1 MKNNRT
7 TLCLKK
13 SNFFTMFELLIS
25 VGLLVILSVVLLRT
39 FALTADYWRKSDE
52 QSSLQ
57 ADAKTVFNMLSSELN
72 NIIYQT
78 PAVDNDTFHAPIL
91 IDNNNR
97 RICFV
102 THSRLQDGL
111 LAEPR
116 GTVPFTDICKVS
128 YQFTAPSGGSS
139 GVLRRYYAGD
149 QNHGQFNFTSTAAGT
164 YYPDPLG
171 TPSTPAEAVVINNV
185 LDFNVTAYN
194 ASSNTVSPAN
204 IFTSDNVRYIRVRL
218 ELMPENRFAEYD
230 DIANT
235 ADREAFRAKYARIF
249 YKTFYIKPMN
259 Q

>member
-7 TLCLKK
+7 TLCLQK

-57 ADAKTVFNMLSSELN
+57 ADAKTVFNMMSSELG

-78 PAVDNDTFHAPIL
+78 PAANNDTFHAPIL

-97 RICFV
+97 RLCFV

-111 LAEPR
+111 IANPQ

-139 GVLRRYYAGD
+139 GILRRYYAGD
-149 QNHGQFNFTSTAAGT
+149 QVTSQFDFTSTAAGT
-164 YYPDPLG
+164 YYPNPLG
-171 TPSTPAEAVVINNV
+171 MPSTAAEAVVINNV

-194 ASSNTVSPAN
+194 ASSSAISVAN

-230 DIANT
+230 AITNT

-249 YKTFYIKPMN
+249 YKTFYIKPIN